1 MVAIG
6 WDGEDLIAFAL
17 GQELMLALRHAV
29 SCPQKVIWAY
39 GQRGVKR
46 HSMWT
51 DMGGAQRLP
60 SIASTER
67 PFGRRTGWAI
77 FWVMPASAPAIRTWL
92 DRPCVRSEEHTSEL
106 QSLMSISYAVF
117 RLQKKTTKP

>member
-1 MVAIG
+1 MRISDWSSDVCSSVLDLDIGRLEGIEPGQMVAIG

-67 PFGRRTGWAI
+67 PFEIGRAH
-77 FWVMPASAPAIRTWL
+77 V
-92 DRPCVRSEEHTSEL
+92 
-106 QSLMSISYAVF
+106 
-117 RLQKKTTKP
+117 